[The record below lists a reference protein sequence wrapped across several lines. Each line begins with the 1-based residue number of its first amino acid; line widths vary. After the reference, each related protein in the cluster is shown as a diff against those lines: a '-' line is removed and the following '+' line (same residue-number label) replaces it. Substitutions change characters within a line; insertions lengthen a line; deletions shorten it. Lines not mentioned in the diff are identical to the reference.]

1 MPSLPVYNLA
11 KEKIGSIELDD
22 AIFSAEIEAH
32 LLNQVVRTQIAR
44 RFEWKTANSKTRTEV
59 KGTRKKMYRQKGT
72 GQARH
77 GDAKA
82 PIFVGGGKSHG
93 PKPHRR
99 TFKTNKAV
107 MRKAL
112 ISALSMVQKEDH
124 LFIIDKMELPKHSTK
139 QVATAL
145 KAFGLT
151 SGIVVNGGESKGEQ
165 VFNRSSRNVRDVKQL
180 RPEGVN
186 VFDVLKY
193 KNLLVS
199 KKAIQT
205 LTERLKTE
213 KTEGPKDV

>member
-11 KEKIGSIELDD
+11 KEKVGSIELDD
-22 AIFSAEIEAH
+22 ALFAAEVEPH

-44 RFEWKTANSKTRTEV
+44 RYEWKTANSKTRTDV

-82 PIFVGGGKSHG
+82 PIFVGGGKAHG

-124 LFIIDKMELPKHSTK
+124 LFVVDKLELPKHSTK

-145 KAFGLT
+145 KAFGVP
-151 SGIVVNGGESKGEQ
+151 SAIVVNSEESKAEET
-165 VFNRSSRNVRDVKQL
+165 FNRSSRNIRDVKQL
-180 RPEGVN
+180 RPEGLN

-199 KKAIQT
+199 KKAIQK
-205 LTERLKTE
+205 LTERLKN
-213 KTEGPKDV
+213 V